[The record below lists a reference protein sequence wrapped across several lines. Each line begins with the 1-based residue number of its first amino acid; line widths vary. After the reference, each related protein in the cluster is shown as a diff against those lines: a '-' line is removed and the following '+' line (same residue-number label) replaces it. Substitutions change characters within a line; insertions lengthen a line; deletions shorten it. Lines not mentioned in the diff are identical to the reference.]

1 MVSDAKRKEIEK
13 EAKRLLEVFSKE
25 LSKVKVPADIAEEV
39 EEGFREE
46 GKGDGGVIDR
56 ELMMENAPNSDE
68 DFIVAEKKNWS

>member
-1 MVSDAKRKEIEK
+1 
-13 EAKRLLEVFSKE
+13 
-25 LSKVKVPADIAEEV
+25 
-39 EEGFREE
+39 E